1 MRLFLALLSDCR
13 GAAAAEFALV
23 AAIAGAAVTFAA
35 LAMNSS
41 ITQSLDAPTDCVSG
55 TAQPPADC

>member
-1 MRLFLALLSDCR
+1 MHVLARLWMDEQ

-23 AAIAGAAVTFAA
+23 AAILGAAMTFAA
-35 LAMNSS
+35 LAVNGS

-55 TAQPPADC
+55 SVNTPADC